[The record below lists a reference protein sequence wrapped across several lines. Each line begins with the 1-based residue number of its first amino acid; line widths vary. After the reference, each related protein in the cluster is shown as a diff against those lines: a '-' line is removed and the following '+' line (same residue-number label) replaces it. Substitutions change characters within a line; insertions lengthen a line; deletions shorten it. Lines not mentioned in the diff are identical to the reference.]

1 MHANP
6 APVLF
11 LQAAN
16 TTLLVPAVS
25 TALAVRAAR
34 AVCTALAVCIA
45 PEDVAQAVVTHPSI
59 PTYLWPS
66 PR

>member
-34 AVCTALAVCIA
+34 AVCIA